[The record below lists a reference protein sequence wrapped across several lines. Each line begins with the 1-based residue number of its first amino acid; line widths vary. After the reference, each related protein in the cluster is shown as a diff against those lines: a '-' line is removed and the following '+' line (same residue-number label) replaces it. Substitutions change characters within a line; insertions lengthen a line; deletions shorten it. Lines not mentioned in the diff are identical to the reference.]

1 MSASTLVSAPVSAA
15 NSEGFGEHMDES
27 LQVTILASLE
37 NLKIQLRKELLEE
50 FLADLDSTQVFIERN
65 NLVDDMTVRESVHFE
80 QERLR
85 IETEIADAQAD
96 IERLKEELIQA
107 QVQIN
112 NTLEEIKQAG
122 IEKIEIEEAK
132 QLRIKHFMSVVAA
145 IYEFQ
150 AMFNVS
156 SETVEETKNTGHL
169 VEIIQISKISTL
181 ASFASLVHLRELYLR
196 QNHISDLRELLYLA
210 ELKSLRVL
218 WLAEN
223 PITEYPAYRHSVLRI
238 LPHLDTLDDT
248 PVSDVDRN
256 AALAAGF
263 PTEVELLN
271 DMSHPN
277 RDIHYTHQSD
287 DLKYIRKRTGSE
299 HLSVGTPRQTPLNG
313 FVELQIS
320 RTGFQSAGHRSKVS
334 HLSPSN
340 SSQVLTLART
350 KFELVDIGSTHPG
363 PESNQRPNWLRNQ
376 TEQSNL
382 LVAVLALVKE
392 LDSMSLRIVRDEI
405 DANLLVLDSVTALIK
420 LNLALLCNTFRWKVN
435 TYVSVE
441 RL

>member
-1 MSASTLVSAPVSAA
+1 MSTTIA
-15 NSEGFGEHMDES
+15 NVWTS
-27 LQVTILASLE
+27 
-37 NLKIQLRKELLEE
+37 
-50 FLADLDSTQVFIERN
+50 
-65 NLVDDMTVRESVHFE
+65 
-80 QERLR
+80 
-85 IETEIADAQAD
+85 
-96 IERLKEELIQA
+96 
-107 QVQIN
+107 
-112 NTLEEIKQAG
+112 
-122 IEKIEIEEAK
+122 
-132 QLRIKHFMSVVAA
+132 
-145 IYEFQ
+145 
-150 AMFNVS
+150 
-156 SETVEETKNTGHL
+156 
-169 VEIIQISKISTL
+169 SKISTL

-223 PITEYPAYRHSVLRI
+223 PITEYSAYRHSVLRI

-287 DLKYIRKRTGSE
+287 DLKNIRKRTGSE

-320 RTGFQSAGHRSKVS
+320 RTGFQSAGHRSKV
-334 HLSPSN
+334 
-340 SSQVLTLART
+340 
-350 KFELVDIGSTHPG
+350 DIGSTHPG

-376 TEQSNL
+376 TEFDSINQSIRAASTNPYSLSEEDLYQHPEPAYSKHDVFPVHRSPPQQRRSSALYQNQQSSPNQSNL

-405 DANLLVLDSVTALIK
+405 DANLSG
-420 LNLALLCNTFRWKVN
+420 
-435 TYVSVE
+435 S
-441 RL
+441 

>member
-1 MSASTLVSAPVSAA
+1 MVVL
-15 NSEGFGEHMDES
+15 N
-27 LQVTILASLE
+27 
-37 NLKIQLRKELLEE
+37 ELLILSKAKGSKVLSSNGLGSIKSVNLWGQNLTNILILER
-50 FLADLDSTQVFIERN
+50 LTQV
-65 NLVDDMTVRESVHFE
+65 
-80 QERLR
+80 
-85 IETEIADAQAD
+85 EILSLA
-96 IERLKEELIQA
+96 
-107 QVQIN
+107 VN
-112 NTLEEIKQAG
+112 
-122 IEKIEIEEAK
+122 
-132 QLRIKHFMSVVAA
+132 
-145 IYEFQ
+145 
-150 AMFNVS
+150 
-156 SETVEETKNTGHL
+156 
-169 VEIIQISKISTL
+169 KISTL

-223 PITEYPAYRHSVLRI
+223 PITEYSAYRHSVLRI

-287 DLKYIRKRTGSE
+287 DLKNIRKRTGSE

-340 SSQVLTLART
+340 SSQV
-350 KFELVDIGSTHPG
+350 DIGSTHPG

-376 TEQSNL
+376 SEFDSINQSIRAASTNPYSLSEEDLYQHPEPVYSKHDVFPVHRSPPQQRRSSALYQNQQSSPNQSNL

-405 DANLLVLDSVTALIK
+405 DANLSG
-420 LNLALLCNTFRWKVN
+420 
-435 TYVSVE
+435 S
-441 RL
+441 